1 MSRPEDIDEWAWE
14 QGQQFAEMLSAGL
27 LSTWRSAV
35 MHKIAKGHSRA
46 LMAERERC
54 AQVAEAY
61 EPMAQLLPFCGEA
74 ENKAAATGQ
83 HEAAERIA
91 AVIRKGKPR

>member
-1 MSRPEDIDEWAWE
+1 MSRPEGIDEWAWE
-14 QGQQFAEMLSAGL
+14 KGQQFAEMR
-27 LSTWRSAV
+27 STDPGDDFDAMWE
-35 MHKIAKGHSRA
+35 IAKTHARA

-54 AQVAEAY
+54 AKVADDY
-61 EPMAQLLPFCGEA
+61 EPMEQLLPFCGEA

-91 AVIRKGKPR
+91 AAIRNGEPR